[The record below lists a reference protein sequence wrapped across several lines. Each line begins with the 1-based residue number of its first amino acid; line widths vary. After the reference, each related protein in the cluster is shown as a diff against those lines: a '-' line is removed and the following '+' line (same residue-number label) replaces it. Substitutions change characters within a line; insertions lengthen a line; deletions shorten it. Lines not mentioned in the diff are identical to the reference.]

1 MKRMVLLCLLSLF
14 GHTATAG
21 VSPAEAARLGKD
33 LTPTGAVRAG
43 NADGS
48 IPEWTGAAAFTD
60 AQRAMTRAQ
69 LEDLRKNRPAELENF
84 GGASADQPL
93 YTVDRN
99 NMARYADKLTAG
111 HKAMLTMYPDYRMK
125 VYRTIRP
132 SFFPKEINEATA
144 VNAVK
149 ARLTGTDDV
158 TGAVLGFPFPIPGSG
173 AEPIWNHKLK
183 FRGSAV
189 RRFNNQAIVKADGS
203 FSLSKLTEDL
213 KFKYANV
220 KQPAGPDNKL
230 LFYFLATVLSPPRV
244 AGQLTLVHESMDS
257 IGAGR
262 SAWIFT
268 PALGRTNRA
277 PDVGYDNPSVGS
289 DGEQFNDQVDVFNGS
304 LNRYDWKLLGRKEML
319 IAYNAYAINSPRH
332 KYADILRPHHI
343 NQDLARYELHR
354 VWVVEATVRAGLRHS
369 LIRRTFY
376 LDEDSWSIAAVDGY
390 DGQGKLWKVQ
400 EAHLVTLPF
409 LPTTTGSPEVIYDLR
424 SGRYFVTALS
434 NEDAISDFEIS
445 FEDDAFAPASL
456 QRKARKR

>member
-149 ARLTGTDDV
+149 AKLTGTDDV

-220 KQPAGPDNKL
+220 
-230 LFYFLATVLSPPRV
+230 
-244 AGQLTLVHESMDS
+244 
-257 IGAGR
+257 
-262 SAWIFT
+262 
-268 PALGRTNRA
+268 
-277 PDVGYDNPSVGS
+277 
-289 DGEQFNDQVDVFNGS
+289 
-304 LNRYDWKLLGRKEML
+304 
-319 IAYNAYAINSPRH
+319 
-332 KYADILRPHHI
+332 
-343 NQDLARYELHR
+343 
-354 VWVVEATVRAGLRHS
+354 
-369 LIRRTFY
+369 
-376 LDEDSWSIAAVDGY
+376 
-390 DGQGKLWKVQ
+390 
-400 EAHLVTLPF
+400 
-409 LPTTTGSPEVIYDLR
+409 
-424 SGRYFVTALS
+424 
-434 NEDAISDFEIS
+434 
-445 FEDDAFAPASL
+445 
-456 QRKARKR
+456 